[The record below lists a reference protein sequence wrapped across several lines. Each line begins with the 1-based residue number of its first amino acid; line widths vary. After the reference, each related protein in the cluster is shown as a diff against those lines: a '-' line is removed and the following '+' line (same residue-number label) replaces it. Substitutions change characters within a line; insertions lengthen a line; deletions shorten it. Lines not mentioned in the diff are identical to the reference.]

1 MLHRKH
7 LSDTVSRKS
16 YELFPWM
23 DVLSSCC
30 ANLWLL
36 SNREFFLLQTSASSR
51 QGSSF
56 NQSSLLSSSTPVSN
70 QVSTTQ
76 TKTETQSSGKFPP
89 NKPMVVSI
97 QQGKVVTKQPGS
109 VMFPFERNDFNPR
122 SQEVLNK
129 TYTDHKSYSKLYNLI
144 LKQGFE
150 LQKPLYDSQSKLRD
164 KLTYEQLLQGTKSYL
179 ARIKDF

>member
-1 MLHRKH
+1 
-7 LSDTVSRKS
+7 
-16 YELFPWM
+16 
-23 DVLSSCC
+23 
-30 ANLWLL
+30 
-36 SNREFFLLQTSASSR
+36 
-51 QGSSF
+51 
-56 NQSSLLSSSTPVSN
+56 
-70 QVSTTQ
+70 
-76 TKTETQSSGKFPP
+76 
-89 NKPMVVSI
+89 MVVSI